1 MMWELKSSW
10 CAITL
15 SVAVI
20 MARTFHVKSRFFAH
34 NWFYILLEQSKKK
47 IFWQFFN

>member
-1 MMWELKSSW
+1 MWELKSSW
-10 CAITL
+10 CAVTL

-34 NWFYILLEQSKKK
+34 NWFYILLKQSKKSLLAV
-47 IFWQFFN
+47 F